1 MAPPSYSME
10 AGNFPGKENVIGDSL
25 SRVVDELEE
34 GNDNDEDETKVHRVS
49 VLLRRA
55 MNNDEQTI
63 AHRLNLVRE
72 DIMIPH
78 KQYHWIIKAHN
89 TIVGHHGV
97 EKTLAKLDKLGK
109 QWPERRAHVK
119 LFVKNCPICQKGS
132 FKIPNVVAHKFTCST
147 SEPFEQIAMDTIELQ
162 LSIDGYQGI
171 MVVVLLAN
179 GSSFLCHPFANKTGY
194 L

>member
-1 MAPPSYSME
+1 MIDGSWKFWNLIFE
-10 AGNFPGKENVIGDSL
+10 VQHFPGKENVIGDSL

-78 KQYHWIIKAHN
+78 KQYHCGASWC
-89 TIVGHHGV
+89 G
-97 EKTLAKLDKLGK
+97 E
-109 QWPERRAHVK
+109 
-119 LFVKNCPICQKGS
+119 
-132 FKIPNVVAHKFTCST
+132 NVSKVR
-147 SEPFEQIAMDTIELQ
+147 
-162 LSIDGYQGI
+162 
-171 MVVVLLAN
+171 
-179 GSSFLCHPFANKTGY
+179 
-194 L
+194 